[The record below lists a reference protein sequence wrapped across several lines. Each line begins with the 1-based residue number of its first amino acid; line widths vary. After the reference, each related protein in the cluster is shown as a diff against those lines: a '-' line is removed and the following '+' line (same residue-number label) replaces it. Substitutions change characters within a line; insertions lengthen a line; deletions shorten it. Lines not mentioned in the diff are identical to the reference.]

1 MRTDGNSGDSEK
13 TEPNDE
19 KLFAEAAQYMKAGRP
34 LTKRHLAVWASVTER
49 YIELEMN
56 RGHIRAV
63 KNGRFVRFR
72 PTDIER
78 WLERFLTNVDSA
90 ACA

>member
-1 MRTDGNSGDSEK
+1 MRTDQNSGNPGK

-19 KLFAEAAQYMKAGRP
+19 ELFTEAAQSMKVGRP
-34 LTKRHLAVWASVTER
+34 LTKRHLAAWASVTER

-56 RGHIRAV
+56 RGHLRAV

-72 PTDIER
+72 PADVER
-78 WLERFLTNVDSA
+78 WLEQFLINSDSA